1 MTTTNKNTIK
11 KWKKIALFISA
22 GFLLVLSL
30 PHNSAF
36 HYEFQKGKQWMSE
49 DIISPFDFP
58 IYKTTE
64 ELSADKNKITQ
75 TYKPYFQYDASIE
88 QHQLSL
94 LSANMETQIEQK
106 YNHEKNILLNLLID
120 IYQRYIV
127 QKSDIPQIFTN
138 RQQLIISVIKNNIYE
153 DYPLSELFTPDDAYR
168 YIASEFSKKTSAT
181 VAQHIFS
188 KVDVR
193 NYVQTNIS
201 FDETVTN
208 KIKDQLIENISVTK
222 GIVSAGTKLI
232 AKGETINSKNI
243 EILESFKKEY
253 MNDEGFLG
261 SFWLVLLGQILLV
274 AICLLQ
280 LYLMLSWYQPEIF
293 NRVQNIAFILLLI
306 VVAVFGSMQAIKSGI
321 NIYLVPLTV
330 VPIYIGT
337 FFRSRTAIFIYLTI
351 IILVFAYSPN
361 SFEFAF
367 VSIAAGIIS
376 VSQFRTL
383 YRRGR
388 LFITI
393 GLIFLFYGLS
403 YVTVCLIKD
412 GLFENIDLKTLS
424 IFAAN
429 AIFVLFGCQLIYVFE
444 KIFGFLSNSTL
455 MELSDTN
462 RKLLR
467 QLAEKAPG
475 TFQHSMQVANLAEE
489 VMRQINGETLLVRV
503 GALYHDIGKIMNP
516 EYFIENQQI
525 AGSSIHENLSP
536 EESAK
541 IIIKHVEDGITLA
554 KKYNLPNKIIDF
566 IRTHHAKSK
575 TRYFLSKYKEQNPD
589 ATDFSAF
596 SYPGPN
602 PYYKELAVLM
612 MADSIEAASR
622 SLQTIT
628 SETISN
634 LVEDIIN
641 YQITNGYLNDSDLT
655 FNELTLAKE
664 IFKSKLKNIYHARI
678 EYPKQI

>member
-1 MTTTNKNTIK
+1 MITVNKYTIK
-11 KWKKIALFISA
+11 TWKKLALFTGASI
-22 GFLLVLSL
+22 LLVLSL

-58 IYKTTE
+58 IYKTDE
-64 ELSADKNKITQ
+64 ELSDDRSKIMQ
-75 TYKPYFQYDASIE
+75 TYKPYFQYDALVE
-88 QHQLSL
+88 QQQLSVF
-94 LSANMETQIEQK
+94 STDIEEQIEQK
-106 YNHEKNILLNLLID
+106 YNHEKNILLNLLKNA
-120 IYQRYIV
+120 YRRYIV
-127 QKSDIPQIFTN
+127 QKNDIPQIFIK
-138 RQQLIISVIKNNIYE
+138 RPQLVISVIKNNIYE
-153 DYPLSELFTPDDAYR
+153 DYPVSEIFTPDEAYK
-168 YIASEFSKKTSAT
+168 YISSEFGKKTDAPT
-181 VAQHIFS
+181 MQYIFS
-188 KVDVR
+188 KINID
-193 NYVQTNIS
+193 NYIHTNIS

-208 KIKDQLIENISVTK
+208 KIKDQLVENISITK
-222 GIVSAGTKLI
+222 GIIQAGTKLI

-253 MNDEGFLG
+253 MNGEGFFG
-261 SFWLVLLGQILLV
+261 SFWLVLSGQILLV
-274 AICLLQ
+274 IICLFQ

-293 NRVQNIAFILLLI
+293 NRTQNLVFILLLI
-306 VVAVFGSMQAIKSGI
+306 VVSVFGSMQVIKSGI

-330 VPIYIGT
+330 VPIYAGT

-351 IILVFAYSPN
+351 IMLIFIYAPN

-367 VSIAAGIIS
+367 VSFAAGIIS
-376 VSQFRTL
+376 VSQFRTW

-388 LFITI
+388 LFIAI
-393 GLIFLFYGLS
+393 GLIFLFYCLS

-412 GLFENIDLKTLS
+412 GLFENIDLKTLL
-424 IFAAN
+424 IFGVN

-462 RKLLR
+462 RTLLR

-516 EYFIENQQI
+516 EYFIENQQLT
-525 AGSSIHENLSP
+525 GYSLHEKIKP

-541 IIIKHVEDGITLA
+541 IIIKHVEDGVALA

-566 IRTHHAKSK
+566 IKTHHAKSN

-589 ATDFSAF
+589 ASDFSAF

-602 PYYKELAVLM
+602 PYCKELAVIM

-622 SLQTIT
+622 SLQTVT
-628 SETISN
+628 TETISD
-634 LVEDIIN
+634 LVEGIIN
-641 YQITNGYLNDSDLT
+641 YQISNGYFNDSDLT
-655 FNELTLAKE
+655 FNELKLAKE
-664 IFKSKLKNIYHARI
+664 IFKSKLKNIYHVRI

>member
-1 MTTTNKNTIK
+1 MTTTGKNTIK
-11 KWKKIALFISA
+11 TWQKLVLFTGASI
-22 GFLLVLSL
+22 LLVLSL
-30 PHNSAF
+30 PHKSAF

-58 IYKTTE
+58 IYKTSE
-64 ELSADKNKITQ
+64 ELSVDRNKIMQ
-75 TYKPYFQYDASIE
+75 TYKPYFQYDASVE
-88 QHQLSL
+88 QQQLSMF
-94 LSANMETQIEQK
+94 SANLEVQIEQK
-106 YNHEKNILLNLLID
+106 YNYEKNILLNLLKD
-120 IYQRYIV
+120 AYRRYIV
-127 QKSDIPQIFTN
+127 QKNDIPQIFTN
-138 RQQLIISVIKNNIYE
+138 RRQLVISVIKNNIYE
-153 DYPLSELFTPDDAYR
+153 DYPLAEIFTPEEAYKH
-168 YIASEFSKKTSAT
+168 ISSEFANRTS
-181 VAQHIFS
+181 VAVLQYIFS
-188 KVDVR
+188 KIDIS
-193 NYVQTNIS
+193 NYIKTNIS
-201 FDETVTN
+201 FDEIVTN
-208 KIKDQLIENISVTK
+208 KIKDQLIENISITK
-222 GIVSAGTKLI
+222 GIVQAGTKLI
-232 AKGETINSKNI
+232 AKGETVNSKNI

-253 MNDEGFLG
+253 MNGEGFFG
-261 SFWLVLLGQILLV
+261 SFWLVLAGQILLV
-274 AICLLQ
+274 FICLFQ

-293 NRVQNIAFILLLI
+293 NRTQNIAFILLLVI
-306 VVAVFGSMQAIKSGI
+306 VAVFGSMQVIKSGI

-337 FFRSRTAIFIYLTI
+337 FFRSRTAIFIYMTI
-351 IILVFAYSPN
+351 IMLIFIYAPN

-367 VSIAAGIIS
+367 VSLAAGIIS
-376 VSQFRTL
+376 VSQFRTW

-388 LFITI
+388 LFIAI

-412 GLFENIDLKTLS
+412 GTFESIDLKILL
-424 IFAAN
+424 IFGIN

-462 RKLLR
+462 RILLR

-516 EYFIENQQI
+516 EYFIENQQL
-525 AGSSIHENLSP
+525 AGRSLHENMKS

-541 IIIKHVEDGITLA
+541 IIIKHVEDGIALA

-566 IRTHHAKSK
+566 IRTHHATSS
-575 TRYFLSKYKEQNPD
+575 TRYFLSKYKEQHPD
-589 ATDFSAF
+589 ATDFSSFA
-596 SYPGPN
+596 YPGPN
-602 PYYKELAVLM
+602 PFYKELAVLM
-612 MADSIEAASR
+612 MADSVEAASR
-622 SLQTIT
+622 SLQTVT
-628 SETISN
+628 PETIN
-634 LVEDIIN
+634 DMVENIIN
-641 YQITNGYLNDSDLT
+641 YQVSNGYFNDSDLT
-655 FNELTLAKE
+655 FNELSLAKE

>member
-1 MTTTNKNTIK
+1 MATIDKNTIK
-11 KWKKIALFISA
+11 TWKKIALFIGASV
-22 GFLLVLSL
+22 LLVLSL

-49 DIISPFDFP
+49 DIVSPFDFP
-58 IYKTTE
+58 IYKTAE
-64 ELSADKNKITQ
+64 ELSADRNKIIQ
-75 TYKPYFQYDASIE
+75 SYKPYFQYYASVE
-88 QHQLSL
+88 QQQLSAF
-94 LSANMETQIEQK
+94 SANIETQIGEK
-106 YNHEKNILLNLLID
+106 YNHEKNILLNLLIGV
-120 IYQRYIV
+120 YQRYIL
-127 QKSDIPQIFTN
+127 QKNDIPQIFAN

-153 DYPLSELFTPDDAYR
+153 DYPVSELFTPDDAYK
-168 YIASEFSKKTSAT
+168 YISSEFGKKTSADA
-181 VAQHIFS
+181 AQYIFS
-188 KVDVR
+188 RIDMR
-193 NYVQTNIS
+193 NYLHTNIS
-201 FDETVTN
+201 FDEAVTN

-222 GIVSAGTKLI
+222 GIVQSGTKLI
-232 AKGETINSKNI
+232 AKGETISSKNI

-253 MNDEGFLG
+253 MNGEGFFG

-274 AICLLQ
+274 AICLFQ
-280 LYLMLSWYQPEIF
+280 LYLMLRWYQPEIF

-306 VVAVFGSMQAIKSGI
+306 VVAVFGSMQAVKSGV

-337 FFRSRTAIFIYLTI
+337 FFRSRTAIFIFLTI
-351 IILVFAYSPN
+351 IVLVFAYSPN

-367 VSIAAGIIS
+367 ISLAAGIIS
-376 VSQFRTL
+376 VSQFRTW

-388 LFITI
+388 LFIAI
-393 GLIFLFYGLS
+393 GLIFLFYVLS
-403 YVTVCLIKD
+403 YITVCLMKD
-412 GLFENIDLKTLS
+412 GLFENIDLKTLL

-462 RKLLR
+462 RILLR

-503 GALYHDIGKIMNP
+503 GALYHDIGKIMHP

-525 AGSSIHENLSP
+525 AGLSIHENLSP

-541 IIIKHVEDGITLA
+541 IIIKHVEDGVALA

-566 IRTHHAKSK
+566 IKTHHAKSK
-575 TRYFLSKYKEQNPD
+575 TRYFLSKYKEQHPD
-589 ATDFSAF
+589 ASDFSAF
-596 SYPGPN
+596 LYPGPN

-628 SETISN
+628 SETISD
-634 LVEDIIN
+634 LVERIIN
-641 YQITNGYLNDSDLT
+641 YQISNGYLNDSDLT
-655 FNELTLAKE
+655 FNELVLAKE

-678 EYPKQI
+678 EYPK